1 MCFPLA
7 TSDANWCQPKLFAEW
22 PQFKA
27 TLQCGCIQIPYI
39 LRIKIAWTDKRPKLV
54 VGEKLDNDSVIPSD
68 WLACV

>member
-1 MCFPLA
+1 MFPSRDLGRELV
-7 TSDANWCQPKLFAEW
+7 PAEAVRRMA
-22 PQFKA
+22 QFKA